1 MANTNRCVASPGMTI
16 QETFEKKVND
26 ALNKVR
32 HSDTQR
38 IVDLCAALCCVDACA
53 FVGAR

>member
-1 MANTNRCVASPGMTI
+1 VKDLVELAQQSRLKASPGMTI

-32 HSDTQR
+32 ARVHACVHCVLTF
-38 IVDLCAALCCVDACA
+38 AA
-53 FVGAR
+53 GT